1 VDYRIKSDNDNGTS
15 GFSPLQCR
23 ELKQERN
30 MKKISIIFILTIIT
44 IIFAQESAWQQ
55 SETINIQ
62 LGVRDKNSNL
72 AEYKATF
79 KVTETNTDKS
89 AETTISVTADQWGFV
104 NFPEDFG
111 VDALKG
117 DYDWTCTVA
126 DKIVT
131 YGKFEFKK
139 TGNMARVLTYKKV
152 K

>member
-1 VDYRIKSDNDNGTS
+1 
-15 GFSPLQCR
+15 
-23 ELKQERN
+23 
-30 MKKISIIFILTIIT
+30 MKRFTTILILLIT
-44 IIFAQESAWQQ
+44 IIAFAQESSWQQ

-72 AEYKATF
+72 EEYKATF
-79 KVTETNTDKS
+79 KVTETTTEKVV
-89 AETTISVTADQWGFV
+89 ETTITVTADQWGFV

-117 DYDWTCTVA
+117 DYDWACTVA

>member
-1 VDYRIKSDNDNGTS
+1 
-15 GFSPLQCR
+15 
-23 ELKQERN
+23 
-30 MKKISIIFILTIIT
+30 MKKISIIFILSIIT
-44 IIFAQESAWQQ
+44 IIFAQESSWQQ

-79 KVTETNTDKS
+79 KVTETTTEK
-89 AETTISVTADQWGFV
+89 AVETTITVNADQWGFV

-117 DYDWTCTVA
+117 NYDWTCTVA
-126 DKIVT
+126 GRIVT
-131 YGKFEFKK
+131 YGKFDFKK

>member
-1 VDYRIKSDNDNGTS
+1 
-15 GFSPLQCR
+15 
-23 ELKQERN
+23 
-30 MKKISIIFILTIIT
+30 MKKISIIFILTIIA
-44 IIFAQESAWQQ
+44 IIFAQESSWQQ

-62 LGVRDKNSNL
+62 LGVRDKNSNI
-72 AEYKATF
+72 AEYKAIF
-79 KVTETNTDKS
+79 KVTEITTDKII
-89 AETTISVTADQWGFV
+89 ETTITVKADQWGFA

-126 DKIVT
+126 GKIVT
-131 YGKFEFKK
+131 YGKFNFKK

>member
-1 VDYRIKSDNDNGTS
+1 
-15 GFSPLQCR
+15 
-23 ELKQERN
+23 
-30 MKKISIIFILTIIT
+30 MKKISTTIMILLISIIA
-44 IIFAQESAWQQ
+44 FAQESSWQQ

-79 KVTETNTDKS
+79 KVTETTTEKVV
-89 AETTISVTADQWGFV
+89 ETTIIVKADQWGFV

-126 DKIVT
+126 DKIVS
-131 YGKFEFKK
+131 YGKFDFKK

>member
-1 VDYRIKSDNDNGTS
+1 
-15 GFSPLQCR
+15 
-23 ELKQERN
+23 
-30 MKKISIIFILTIIT
+30 MKKLSIIFIFTIIS
-44 IIFAQESAWQQ
+44 IMFAQKSSWQQ

-62 LGVRDKNSNL
+62 LGVRDMNSNL

-79 KVTETNTDKS
+79 KVTETTTDK
-89 AETTISVTADQWGFV
+89 AVETTITVTADQWGFV

-117 DYDWTCTVA
+117 DYDWTCTVGEA
-126 DKIVT
+126 IVT
-131 YGKFEFKK
+131 YGKFDFKK

>member
-1 VDYRIKSDNDNGTS
+1 
-15 GFSPLQCR
+15 
-23 ELKQERN
+23 
-30 MKKISIIFILTIIT
+30 MKKLSTTILILLIAMVA
-44 IIFAQESAWQQ
+44 FAQKSSWQQ

-62 LGVRDKNSNL
+62 LGVRDMNSNL

-79 KVTETNTDKS
+79 KVTETNTDK
-89 AETTISVTADQWGFV
+89 AVETTITVTADQWGFV

-126 DKIVT
+126 GEIVT
-131 YGKFEFKK
+131 YGKFDFKK
-139 TGNMARVLTYKKV
+139 TGNMARILTYKKI

>member
-1 VDYRIKSDNDNGTS
+1 
-15 GFSPLQCR
+15 
-23 ELKQERN
+23 
-30 MKKISIIFILTIIT
+30 MKKISTTIMILLISIIA
-44 IIFAQESAWQQ
+44 FAQESSWQQ

-79 KVTETNTDKS
+79 KVTETTTEKVV
-89 AETTISVTADQWGFV
+89 ETTITVTADQWGFV

-117 DYDWTCTVA
+117 DYDWTCTVGEN
-126 DKIVT
+126 IVS
-131 YGKFEFKK
+131 YGKFDFKK
-139 TGNMARVLTYKKV
+139 TGNMARVLTFKKI